1 MRCFYGAT
9 GITCSPALAKVLL
22 VASWARPS
30 PPSTVRSFRNLAGLS
45 LSEATSAS
53 AKRQCFLLPGLAC
66 FVWDFFCWSDFSAGR
81 QRSLHGFFTFVL
93 LKVAGYSRTEPITS

>member
-30 PPSTVRSFRNLAGLS
+30 PPSTVRSLRNLAGLS

-66 FVWDFFCWSDFSAGR
+66 FVWDFFCWSDFSAAQ
-81 QRSLHGFFTFVL
+81 QRLLPGFFTCAR
-93 LKVAGYSRTEPITS
+93 LKVAGYWHTAPITL